1 MARPQCDTPP
11 YLQIFYIT
19 KVKNFFWKKK
29 KKPSPFL
36 RLEKEKKSQ
45 FFCFSTSKNLPQKTL
60 TM

>member
-11 YLQIFYIT
+11 YLQIFDIT

-45 FFCFSTSKNLPQKTL
+45 FFFFFN
-60 TM
+60 